1 VLLKKLTEAC
11 GAPGQEG
18 EVRDLIR
25 SEIEP
30 YVDEIRTDALGNLIA
45 VKNPSAAGPKVMLAA
60 HMDEV
65 ALMILGIEKNGYL
78 RFRPI
83 GGIDPR
89 VLVAKTVLI
98 GEKKIPGV
106 IGSKPIHLQKPEERQ
121 RPMGIDELLID
132 IGAKNQDEAEKLVKL
147 GDCAY
152 FATKYEEFGQ
162 DKVKAK
168 ALDDRVGCALLIEI
182 LKENYEFPLYGVFT
196 VQEEVGLRGAG
207 VAAYQV
213 QPDVALVLEG
223 TTASDVPGTGTHL
236 HATSVGKGPALTVM
250 DRTVI
255 PHPSLVRELIDLAEQ
270 HSIPYQIRRTN
281 TGGTDAGQIQLT
293 AGGTKAAVIAVPC
306 RYIHSAASVMSK
318 QDFESALKLA
328 KTYLLSLHEREGKQ

>member
-1 VLLKKLTEAC
+1 MLLKRLTEAC

-25 SEIEP
+25 AEIEQ

-45 VKNPSAAGPKVMLAA
+45 VKNPTAQGPKVMLAA

-65 ALMILGIEKNGYL
+65 ALMILGIEKNGFL

-98 GEKKIPGV
+98 GPNKIPGV

-121 RPMGIDELLID
+121 RPIGIDELLID
-132 IGAKNQDEAEKLVKL
+132 IGAKDQAEAEKLVNL

-152 FATKYEEFGQ
+152 FATQFEEFGQ
-162 DKVKAK
+162 DKIKAK
-168 ALDDRVGCALLIEI
+168 ALDDRVGCALLIET
-182 LKENYEFPLYGVFT
+182 LKGNYSFPLYGVFT
-196 VQEEVGLRGAG
+196 VQEEVGLRGAR

-213 QPDVALVLEG
+213 QPDIALVLEG
-223 TTASDVPGTGTHL
+223 TTASDVPGIEPHQ

-250 DRTVI
+250 DRSVI
-255 PHPSLVRELIDLAEQ
+255 PHPPLVGQLMELAEK
-270 HSIPYQIRRTN
+270 HGIPYQIRRTN

-293 AGGTKAAVIAVPC
+293 AGGAKTAVISVPC

-318 QDFESALKLA
+318 KDFDAALKLI
-328 KTYLLSLHEREGKQ
+328 KCYLQSVEEREGKQ

>member
-1 VLLKKLTEAC
+1 MLLKKLTEAC

-182 LKENYEFPLYGVFT
+182 LKENYEFPCMVCLPSRKRWASGGWGS
-196 VQEEVGLRGAG
+196 GL
-207 VAAYQV
+207 QV

-255 PHPSLVRELIDLAEQ
+255 PHPSLVR
-270 HSIPYQIRRTN
+270 S
-281 TGGTDAGQIQLT
+281 
-293 AGGTKAAVIAVPC
+293 
-306 RYIHSAASVMSK
+306 
-318 QDFESALKLA
+318 
-328 KTYLLSLHEREGKQ
+328 